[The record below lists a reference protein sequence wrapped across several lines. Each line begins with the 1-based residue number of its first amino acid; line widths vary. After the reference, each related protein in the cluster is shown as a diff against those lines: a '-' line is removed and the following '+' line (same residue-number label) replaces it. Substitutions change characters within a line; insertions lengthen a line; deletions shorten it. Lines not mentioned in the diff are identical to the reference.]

1 MSASTIDPRYPI
13 GKYQPAEYSKN
24 QFEKW
29 VNDLRVLPLSIEN
42 ALLNLDEHQLD
53 TPYREGG
60 WTIRQLV
67 HHVADSHMNAYI
79 RFKWTLTEDHPT
91 IKTYDE
97 KSWARLKDGL
107 TLPTNISVTL
117 LHALHTRWVELVS
130 SLDQEQLQRKFF
142 HPEQKKDIS
151 LWDLLG
157 TYAWHSRHHVAH
169 ILVARENKGW
179 E

>member
-13 GKYQPAEYSKN
+13 GKFQPAHFSKN

-29 VNDLRVLPLSIEN
+29 VNDLRVLPLSLEN

-97 KSWARLKDGL
+97 KSWAQLRDGL

-117 LHALHTRWVELVS
+117 LHALHSRWVELVS
-130 SLDQEQLQRKFF
+130 SLEPEQLQRKFF

-169 ILVARENKGW
+169 ILAARENKGW
-179 E
+179 H

>member
-1 MSASTIDPRYPI
+1 MPASTIDPRYPI
-13 GKYQPAEYSKN
+13 GKFQPADYSKN

-29 VNDLRVLPLSIEN
+29 LNDLRVLPLSMEN

-97 KSWARLKDGL
+97 KLWAGLRDGL

-151 LWDLLG
+151 LWELLG

-169 ILVARENKGW
+169 VLVARENKGW
-179 E
+179 D